1 VLKEPAGDDADGG
14 RETSAEHIAPN
25 LVHSNL
31 LGQTHPLVIDRVKV
45 TAPSVGGQKRKRPLP
60 ALKRKQSKPPAEQ
73 VMTQIELPP
82 YHRPQSP
89 LSLVVVEIV
98 FGRLFEAFR
107 HESQAAGAG
116 TSAGGA
122 AQPVKKTCRPLLL
135 VTTPTVLPAATAPV
149 PPPLRGT
156 SLAIRCTIEAWDSAR
171 CLAEYLEGLKNAEA
185 DREGTHFPFTISSL

>member
-107 HESQAAGAG
+107 HESQAA
-116 TSAGGA
+116 
-122 AQPVKKTCRPLLL
+122 QPVKKTCGPLLL

-185 DREGTHFPFTISSL
+185 DREGTHFPFTISSLRSFLLIS